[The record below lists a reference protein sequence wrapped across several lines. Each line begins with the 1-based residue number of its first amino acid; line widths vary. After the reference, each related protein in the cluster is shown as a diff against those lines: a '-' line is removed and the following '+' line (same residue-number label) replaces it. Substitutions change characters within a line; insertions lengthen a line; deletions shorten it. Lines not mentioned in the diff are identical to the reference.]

1 MPELASVVAVALLV
15 TLAIGMVRVIAGPTA
30 GDRLM
35 SLLLIN
41 TTGVALL
48 LVLNIDAA
56 QGGGLVDAAL
66 ALAVLGPVT
75 TVAFLVVAGRLRRV
89 ESDKKGNHGH

>member
-1 MPELASVVAVALLV
+1 MPDFTMIAAVGLVLAMG
-15 TLAIGMVRVIAGPTA
+15 IGMIRVIAGPTP

-35 SLLLIN
+35 SLLLVS

-48 LVLNIDAA
+48 LVFNDRLRE
-56 QGGGLVDAAL
+56 GPGLLDAAL

-75 TVAFLVVAGRLRRV
+75 TVAFLVVAARRRPD
-89 ESDKKGNHGH
+89 SDTEDSRDH